1 MINITINISSC
12 LYNKQILR
20 GYFMTNREKEIL
32 ELISK
37 NPMISQKEVANILGI
52 SRSSV
57 AVHITNLMK
66 KGYILGKGYIVKT
79 KPYITVVGGANVDII
94 GFPYNKIVM
103 KDSNPGK
110 TSISLGGVGRNI
122 GENLARLGIDTR
134 LITVLGK
141 DTYGKLIMEEG
152 SKIGLNMS
160 DSLVIS
166 DEQTSTY
173 LGILDEGGDMTL
185 AVSSM
190 DIFEKMTISFIE
202 EKRDLIENSILC
214 IVDTNINIKT
224 LEYMV
229 TNFKVDF
236 FLDTVSTS
244 KAKKVKDIIGYFH
257 TIKPNKLE
265 AEMLSGI
272 EINNE
277 EDLKRASYY
286 FINKGVKRVFISLG
300 EKGVYYSDGK
310 VERHFASPKV
320 KVANATG
327 AGDAFF
333 AGLAY
338 SYFNDFSIN
347 KTLAFS
353 TGASI
358 ITLENENTINPNIS
372 PEKIKKK
379 IKEMGIC

>member
-1 MINITINISSC
+1 
-12 LYNKQILR
+12 
-20 GYFMTNREKEIL
+20 MTKREKEIL

-37 NPMISQKEVANILGI
+37 NPMISQKEVADILGI

-79 KPYITVVGGANVDII
+79 KPYATVIGGANVDII
-94 GFPYNKIVM
+94 GFPYNKIIR

-134 LITVLGK
+134 LITVLGR
-141 DTYGKLIMEEG
+141 DDYGKLIMEEG
-152 SKIGLNMS
+152 LKVGLNMS

-173 LGILDEGGDMTL
+173 LGILDERGDMAL
-185 AVSSM
+185 ALSSM

-202 EKRDLIENSILC
+202 EKRGLIENSILC

-244 KAKKVKDIIGYFH
+244 KAKKVKDIVGYFH

-265 AEMLSGI
+265 AEILSGI

-286 FINKGVKRVFISLG
+286 FIDKGVKRVFISLG
-300 EKGVYYSDGK
+300 GKGIYYFDGK

-320 KVANATG
+320 KVINATG
-327 AGDAFF
+327 AGDAFL

-338 SYFNDFSIN
+338 SYFNDFSRD
-347 KTLAFS
+347 KTLAFA

-372 PEKIKKK
+372 PEKIEKK
-379 IKEMGIC
+379 IEEMGIC